1 MANACHE
8 GLIAKFD
15 QLISKLQTRIM
26 KKERLQVSENGTYT
40 APENTGY
47 TVVDVNVASSAPVNL
62 QPKKEVVIATP
73 NQGFDGVL
81 VTPDEGYD
89 GLESVKCFAPTVEI
103 EATENGIYEARRHES
118 VGFFKVNVNVPQPH
132 VTYLYASQKK
142 VYTAPEGTVWNEV
155 DTTLIE
161 PNVPTYVR
169 GSGRVNLRSKTMS
182 TAGKQSIMSVNV
194 MEADSIPLDTMDAKV
209 NFLYSTLMGY
219 VTGRVVTE
227 TTGLPFTQDGTTF
240 EADLELVDDS
250 GFVFNSNR
258 VSFTMKEK
266 HQMRLVENNK
276 FHGTECVVFFER
288 PVMGIFHWSDIENNR
303 VTGCRLSKIYCEV
316 TPTQVPLVVAEG
328 AYVYVCVVSPKGK

>member
-1 MANACHE
+1 MADACHE

-62 QPKKEVVIATP
+62 QPMKECVLETP
-73 NQGFDGVL
+73 TQGFDGVL

-89 GLESVKCFAPTVEI
+89 GLESVKCFAPTAVF
-103 EATENGIYEARRHES
+103 EATENGTYRPREGHI
-118 VGFFKVNVNVPQPH
+118 GFSRVDVNVPPPYT
-132 VTYLYASQKK
+132 TYLYASQKK

-169 GSGRVNLRSKTMS
+169 GSGRVNVRSKTMS

-194 MEADSIPLDTMDAKV
+194 MEVDAIPLDTMDAKI

-219 VTGRVVTE
+219 VTGRVTTE

-240 EADLELVDDS
+240 EADIELIDDE

-266 HQMRLVENNK
+266 HQMRLVENNQ

-288 PVMGIFHWSDIENNR
+288 PVMGIFHWSDIENNQ
-303 VTGCRLSKIYCEV
+303 VTACRLSKIYCEV